1 MKNCLFSRQIEFR
14 KGEKKGKWLPFPFR
28 HHSKHLRGVGG
39 GIPQYQNGSRF
50 LNVFDT
56 RLPVIG
62 AIISELVQSALQSMV
77 LILFCY
83 STLSAMPINAGYEY
97 FNAENKYH
105 QAASPKAKLEALQEM
120 ARYAPSHKGGQN
132 LRAEI
137 SRKIA
142 KLKHE
147 IEKAEEQAAKRG
159 GGSSLAVKKEGAGQI
174 VLMGFPNSG
183 KSTVLKALTNADVE
197 IADYPFATTTPQVGM
212 MDFFGARIQLVE
224 LPAIIEGSAEGKAQG
239 TQLLSLARSADAIIF
254 VLDAFSAVEEFRIL
268 VLECNKAGIR
278 LNEHRPAIR
287 IQHGEYKGI
296 SVSGKQFLK
305 IKLQDFG
312 AFLQTQ
318 GIHNAAIVLSEPI
331 VSMQQ
336 VRDALDS
343 KLVFKKGLILLNWK
357 GKIVQS
363 FSFNAPKTF
372 EAISFSNSNELVSF
386 KKNFF
391 LLLEKVLVY
400 TKKPGEEPDLKG
412 PLVLPK
418 GSTVA
423 NLAQMV
429 HKELAQKLQHV
440 RLFGSNAKFK
450 GQKVPL
456 DYKLQ
461 NFDIIEIDV

>member
-1 MKNCLFSRQIEFR
+1 
-14 KGEKKGKWLPFPFR
+14 
-28 HHSKHLRGVGG
+28 
-39 GIPQYQNGSRF
+39 
-50 LNVFDT
+50 
-56 RLPVIG
+56 
-62 AIISELVQSALQSMV
+62 
-77 LILFCY
+77 
-83 STLSAMPINAGYEY
+83 MPINANFEFERARMKYE
-97 FNAENKYH
+97 
-105 QAASPKAKLEALQEM
+105 QANSPKAKLEALYEM
-120 ARYAPSHKGGQN
+120 ASTAPKHKGSER

-197 IADYPFATTTPQVGM
+197 IADYPFTTTTPQVGM
-212 MDFFGARIQLVE
+212 MNFAGARVQLVE

-239 TQLLSLARSADAIIF
+239 TQLLSLARSADAIVF
-254 VLDAFSAVEEFRIL
+254 VLDCQQAETEFSVL
-268 VLECNKAGIR
+268 VSECNKAGIR

-287 IQHGEYKGI
+287 IQQGEYKGI

-363 FSFNAPKTF
+363 FSFNAPKNF

-386 KKNFF
+386 KKNLF

-400 TKKPGEEPDLKG
+400 TKRPGEEPDLKD

-429 HKELAQKLQHV
+429 HKELVQKLQHA
-440 RLFGSNAKFK
+440 RLYGENAKFK

-461 NFDIIEIDV
+461 NFDIIGIDV